1 MRIQAIQPCTQDST
15 KESATGTREL
25 VRQPQVTHQDMAS
38 HWRAI
43 SMFGAAGL
51 CDTAI
56 YESLLPQQGR
66 IPLAYR
72 PMEMGSS
79 L

>member
-1 MRIQAIQPCTQDST
+1 MRIEAIQPYTQDST

-25 VRQPQVTHQDMAS
+25 VRQPQVIHQDVAS
-38 HWRAI
+38 NCRAI
-43 SMFGAAGL
+43 STLAAAGL